1 MAKPSR
7 DLPPGVRGPSG
18 PSRQAVEKRSLPILV
33 ILNRLPRWLV
43 VVVLAA
49 MLVLGLILTGPWAWV
64 GGVLLLIITGFL
76 FWLLVLAWPVLPTSA
91 RLIRLVVVG
100 GALGISILKM
110 MNRI

>member
-1 MAKPSR
+1 MAKPPS

-18 PSRQAVEKRSLPILV
+18 PSRQAVERRSFPMLV

-49 MLVLGLILTGPWAWV
+49 MLVTGLVLTGDFAWI
-64 GGVLLLIITGFL
+64 GGILLLIITGFL

-100 GALGISILKM
+100 GALGVSVLKLLG
-110 MNRI
+110 RY